1 MKEFFKKLTSRK
13 FILALG
19 GVITGLAMAFGVD
32 SSTVETIVGAT
43 ITLISSLTYIFVEG
57 KIDAKNVITAIESAE
72 TIAET
77 IEEVKE
83 DIKEGE

>member
-32 SSTVETIVGAT
+32 SSTVETIVGAV
-43 ITLISSLTYIFVEG
+43 ITLMSSLAYIFVEG
-57 KIDAKNVITAIESAE
+57 KLDAKNVIQVIESAE

-83 DIKEGE
+83 DIKEGD